1 MSRDSGTICISK
13 HPALAFLHS
22 PEGKRQGEVPAQAIK
37 GTYKHI
43 KPLCPSVQTQR
54 PRVPARSK
62 LGSQPHPLAVVSA
75 APAGEKQAE
84 RLGLSAEPRGG
95 WVSLLGPWP
104 RSQKGQR
111 DKVFASWHQVT
122 APTQGPG
129 FQASLPG
136 RESCRSAGSR
146 QSPRPILEAA
156 VRTKRL
162 WHRPLAEG
170 AEREPHRPVRPQ
182 PCQAA
187 QAADRGPD
195 SRSPGETAPGLG
207 KGSRGA
213 MTRQQEGPTVAAAW
227 HGPQKPSASPSFTT
241 QGWEVPYAP
250 WFPR

>member
-1 MSRDSGTICISK
+1 M
-13 HPALAFLHS
+13 
-22 PEGKRQGEVPAQAIK
+22 
-37 GTYKHI
+37 
-43 KPLCPSVQTQR
+43 
-54 PRVPARSK
+54 
-62 LGSQPHPLAVVSA
+62 
-75 APAGEKQAE
+75 
-84 RLGLSAEPRGG
+84 GLSAEPRGG

-136 RESCRSAGSR
+136 MESCRSAGSR

-182 PCQAA
+182 PCRAA

-195 SRSPGETAPGLG
+195 SRSPGEMAPGLG
-207 KGSRGA
+207 KGSRRARPWLRPG
-213 MTRQQEGPTVAAAW
+213 TGPRSLQRPPVSPPRAGRFHTLPGFPDERRFLRVI
-227 HGPQKPSASPSFTT
+227 KPSQLGTMGPYPAVSFT
-241 QGWEVPYAP
+241 
-250 WFPR
+250 